1 MDKEQEAEIFEKNWN
16 NIQDLEP
23 SPGDVI
29 LAELNGCKI
38 ADYAVM
44 TVLEGESHGHIKRW
58 KKIGIS
64 VGKDDA

>member
-16 NIQDLEP
+16 NIQDLGP

-29 LAELNGCKI
+29 LAELNGCKMT
-38 ADYAVM
+38 DYAVM
-44 TVLEGESHGHIKRW
+44 TVREGEGLGHIKRW

-64 VGKDDA
+64 VGEDDA